1 MPSKLDEIDDEYC
14 DVTDDEINEII
25 SNYPELLDA
34 SNDLRDR
41 YTSIKFNGNIMNKT
55 CSKEVSRC

>member
-1 MPSKLDEIDDEYC
+1 MPLKLDDIDDEYC

-25 SNYPELLDA
+25 SNYPELIDV

-41 YTSIKFNGNIMNKT
+41 YTSIKFDSDIVNK
-55 CSKEVSRC
+55 VSSN